1 MRRLPI
7 LDDLLVSGGDERIA
21 LDPRG
26 LNRYG
31 YGPLPVRGECAFGS
45 STASTISV
53 EAHLAAALVHGRLAT
68 ALLTQSPER
77 VYEREME
84 RLRQSLLALWGFA
97 ESASPDLIFAAS
109 GTDAHLYAA
118 HFLAASGDTGS
129 LTITVERLETGS
141 GVPEAMKGHHFAA
154 RTASGN
160 AVDRGQVLSH
170 SLRTQ
175 HLCIPARDAMGGL
188 RPEPEVAADLER
200 HITHATSAGRS
211 ILLVV
216 ADVSKTGLISP
227 GLETVMNLRQRW
239 AGRLDVMID
248 ACQFRLSPRM
258 LRAYIE
264 HGFLVALT
272 GSKFT
277 GGPAFSGLL
286 LCPPALAKA
295 AQGRELP
302 VQLGDYGA
310 CAEWP
315 QGWVA
320 RRAMRSGVNFGLL
333 LRWHAALRELQAF
346 YSLPEATIRHVAGAF
361 AEAINTRLHASRTLP
376 PTATRDLDRRAL
388 GHSGGWD
395 DYPTIFPFLLRTEHG
410 CYLPS
415 DASEQVYRELARGG
429 GGARSMRLGQ
439 PVCMGSSDGRPVSA
453 LRLCFSARLAVEAA
467 RSPLSLQAVV
477 NRALG
482 VLDEAAALAAGI
494 GEGARLS
501 CAS

>member
-1 MRRLPI
+1 MRRLPG

-21 LDPRG
+21 LDARG

-31 YGPLPVRGECAFGS
+31 YGPLPAPGECAFGS
-45 STASTISV
+45 STASTISMD
-53 EAHLAAALVHGRLAT
+53 AHLAAALVHRRLAA

-84 RLRQSLLALWGFA
+84 RLRQSLLSLWGFA
-97 ESASPDLIFAAS
+97 DAASPDLIFAAS
-109 GTDAHLYAA
+109 GTDAHLYAT
-118 HFLAASGDTGS
+118 HLLAGSGEKGS
-129 LTITVERLETGS
+129 LTITVEGSETGS
-141 GVPEAMKGHHFAA
+141 GVAEAMQGHHFAS

-160 AVDRGQVLSH
+160 SVTRGQALSPD
-170 SLRTQ
+170 LRTQ
-175 HLCIPARDAMGGL
+175 QLCIPARDAMGGL
-188 RPEPEVAADLER
+188 RPEPEVAADLDH
-200 HITHATSAGRS
+200 HIAHATSAGRS
-211 ILLVV
+211 VLLVV

-227 GLETVMNLRQRW
+227 ALETVMHLRERW
-239 AGRLDVMID
+239 AGCLDVMID

-258 LRAYIE
+258 LRAYLE
-264 HGFLVALT
+264 HGFLVAVT

-286 LCPPALAKA
+286 LCPPSLAKA

-315 QGWVA
+315 HGWVA

-333 LRWHAALRELQAF
+333 LRWHAALSELQAF

-361 AEAINTRLHASRTLP
+361 AHAVNTRLQASRTLAP
-376 PTATRDLDRRAL
+376 APSRDLDRRSL

-395 DYPTIFPFLLRTEHG
+395 DHPTIFPFLLRTQQG
-410 CYLPS
+410 GYLPS

-429 GGARSMRLGQ
+429 GGARPMRLGQ
-439 PVCMGSSDGRPVSA
+439 PVPMGSSDGQPISA

-482 VLDEAAALAAGI
+482 VLDETAALAAGI
-494 GEGARLS
+494 REGARLS